1 MGGLAS
7 SGLFNAGNIGSIAAV
22 LAVLVAAAS
31 IIGVS
36 FRNGRSAQVLA
47 NYKGLAE
54 SYALKHQEQE
64 AEIKALQE
72 RLAQKDIQLSAL
84 QERVSTLQELVTG
97 RATYDQLA
105 ADFGRLVTQ
114 NESRTAE
121 ILAQTG
127 QVRSEVR
134 EMRIVLDEMKR
145 GASQ

>member
-1 MGGLAS
+1 MSWLAS
-7 SGLFNAGNIGSIAAV
+7 SGIFNAGNLGSLAAV

-31 IIGVS
+31 IVGVS

-72 RLAQKDIQLSAL
+72 RLAQKDIQVGAL

-97 RATYDQLA
+97 RAAYDQLA

-114 NESRTAE
+114 NENRNAE
-121 ILAQTG
+121 ILALAG
-127 QVRSEVR
+127 AVRTEVR
-134 EMRIVLDEMKR
+134 EMHVLLEKMR
-145 GASQ
+145 GGA